1 MRTSSPRL
9 QWLYPFTVICM
20 HTYNT
25 SQQYRGCIFKVP
37 MLTQWM
43 IVVSGPGLIEEVRQA
58 SNDQLPLLDAAA
70 EVIRRIYTCHSILTT
85 TQDDS
90 Y

>member
-1 MRTSSPRL
+1 
-9 QWLYPFTVICM
+9 
-20 HTYNT
+20 
-25 SQQYRGCIFKVP
+25 